1 MVLSAGSFVLNDSMM
16 KMAIADAPPFEVLF
30 IRSVFACIWLIG
42 LLAVLGNLK
51 DLPSAFNRFVV
62 SRGLFEIG
70 SVLTFVLALAHAA
83 QADIMAIYQT
93 TPLLIILGMSFFHG
107 EKIGRLRL
115 ILVLLGFG
123 GALLVAQPGGS
134 QVSPY
139 VMLAFL
145 TAFFSALRDLA
156 GRKIPDA
163 TPVLVS
169 TFVTTLLVMVSAFI
183 ANRLFERWVTPNSTQ
198 FLQLGFA
205 ALLVNIGHVF
215 TFQAFKKADAQAV
228 APFYYAFMIW
238 GIIMGYIFFRD
249 IPNFLAI
256 CGMTLILL
264 SGLAIVFLERKN
276 TPLEPGI

>member
-30 IRSVFACIWLIG
+30 IRSVFASVWLIG

-51 DLPSAFNRFVV
+51 DLPSALNRFVV
-62 SRGLFEIG
+62 SRGLLEIG

-93 TPLLIILGMSFFHG
+93 TPLLIILGMSLFHG
-107 EKIGRLRL
+107 EKIGQRRLM
-115 ILVLLGFG
+115 LVLLGFA

-156 GRKIPDA
+156 GRKIPTA

-169 TFVTTLLVMVSAFI
+169 TFVTTVLVMFAALIS
-183 ANRLFERWVTPNSTQ
+183 NRLFEIWVSPSTNQ
-198 FLQLGFA
+198 LLLLGFA

-256 CGMTLILL
+256 CGMVLILV
-264 SGLAIVFLERKN
+264 SGLAIVLLERHN
-276 TPLEPGI
+276 TPIEPGI